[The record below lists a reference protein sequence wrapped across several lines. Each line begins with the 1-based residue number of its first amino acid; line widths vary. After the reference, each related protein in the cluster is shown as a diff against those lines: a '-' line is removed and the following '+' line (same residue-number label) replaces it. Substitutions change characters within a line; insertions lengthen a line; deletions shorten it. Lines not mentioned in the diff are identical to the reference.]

1 MTGRELKDTLLSPPA
16 LNPVSK
22 LFFNPFE
29 LRGIP
34 RSIPRSELQKL
45 IRRGVIQKIGRMIIV
60 RSKIKL

>member
-1 MTGRELKDTLLSPPA
+1 MNGRKLKDILLKPPE

-22 LFFNPFE
+22 LFFNPFK

-45 IRRGVIQKIGRMIIV
+45 IRRGVIQKVGRMIIV